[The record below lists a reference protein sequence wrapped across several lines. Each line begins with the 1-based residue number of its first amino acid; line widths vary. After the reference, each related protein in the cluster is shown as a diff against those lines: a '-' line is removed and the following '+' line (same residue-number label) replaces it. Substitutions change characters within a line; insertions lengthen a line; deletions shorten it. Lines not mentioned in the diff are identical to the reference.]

1 MLRTI
6 VCVCVSVC
14 VTRTITLTVYKVIRR
29 HLINDRKLYYSA
41 GLGKDNTGVRL
52 LPKFLLWNFNSGHVG
67 GMSAIADVVSS
78 WLNIHISGVKAI
90 WAEDVF
96 SNEHKYDTK
105 INVPFF
111 FFYCSMLI
119 C

>member
-1 MLRTI
+1 MIENYITVQDLGRTTQESD
-6 VCVCVSVC
+6 CCPS
-14 VTRTITLTVYKVIRR
+14 
-29 HLINDRKLYYSA
+29 
-41 GLGKDNTGVRL
+41 
-52 LPKFLLWNFNSGHVG
+52 FWLWKFNSGHVG

-78 WLNIHISGVKAI
+78 WLNIHISGVKVI